1 MNGEACTMKKYEVSL
16 SLFTTVPIFATL
28 QVQAEDEEMAEIAAL
43 QALEIDVKGVE
54 EVSAIEEVGQ

>member
-1 MNGEACTMKKYEVSL
+1 MKKYEVSL

-43 QALEIDVKGVE
+43 QALEIEVKGVE